1 MRTLNKNKQKMFFS
15 QFLATGMR
23 YDTDDE
29 WNPMYYE
36 TDEGERIYTETSE
49 SMAYYSEPQE
59 MKANIA
65 ESGGEAE
72 AMEYGLSVAD
82 YEAVLVYERGKYPL
96 QEGSYIWLAD
106 TPVGYEYNSKEVP
119 VEIDGEKVM
128 MKAPDVSTADYIVLK
143 TPKSLNFQKAILK
156 AVVKSEV

>member
-36 TDEGERIYTETSE
+36 TDEGERIYSETSE
-49 SMAYYSEPQE
+49 NMAYYSKPRE

-72 AMEYGLSVAD
+72 AKEFGLSVGD
-82 YEAVLVYERGKYPL
+82 YEAVLVYSRGEYPL
-96 QEGSYIWLAD
+96 KEGSYIWLDD
-106 TPVGYEYNSKEVP
+106 TEVGYEYNGQEVP
-119 VEIDGEKVM
+119 VEVDGEMVM
-128 MKAPDVSTADYIVLK
+128 MKTPDVSTADYIVLK
-143 TPKSLNFQKAILK
+143 APKSLNFQKAILK
-156 AVVKSEV
+156 AVVK

>member
-1 MRTLNKNKQKMFFS
+1 MRTLNKNKQKMFFA

-72 AMEYGLSVAD
+72 AKEFGLSVGD
-82 YEAVLVYERGKYPL
+82 YEAVLVYSRGEYPL
-96 QEGSYIWLAD
+96 KEGSYIWLDD
-106 TPVGYEYNSKEVP
+106 TEVGYEYNGKEVP
-119 VEIDGEKVM
+119 VEVDREIVM
-128 MKAPDVSTADYIVLK
+128 MKTPDVSTADYIVLK

-156 AVVKSEV
+156 AVVK

>member
-29 WNPMYYE
+29 WNPIYYE

-49 SMAYYSEPQE
+49 NMGYYSKPQE
-59 MKANIA
+59 MKANIT

-82 YEAVLVYERGKYPL
+82 YEAVLVYGRGEYPL
-96 QEGSYIWLAD
+96 KEGDYIWLDD
-106 TPVGYEYNSKEVP
+106 TEVGYEYNGQEVP

-128 MKAPDVSTADYIVLK
+128 MKTPDVSTADYIVLK
-143 TPKSLNFQKAILK
+143 VPKSLNFQKAILK
-156 AVVKSEV
+156 AVVK

>member
-1 MRTLNKNKQKMFFS
+1 MRTLNKNKQKMFFT

-23 YDTDDE
+23 YDTDEE

-82 YEAVLVYERGKYPL
+82 YEAVLVYECGKYPL
-96 QEGSYIWLAD
+96 REGSYIWLAD
-106 TPVGYEYNSKEVP
+106 TEVGYEYNGKEVP
-119 VEIDGEKVM
+119 VEIEGEKTM
-128 MKAPDVSTADYIVLK
+128 IKTPDVSTADYIVLK